1 MRDQQQT
8 RDLVEQAV
16 ELALRAGADAADAV
30 FSASRS
36 SAVQVRMGALEDVHR
51 SEAEAIGIRVFA
63 GQRSAAVSTSDFG
76 ADSLRELVGR
86 AIEMARQAP
95 EDPYAGLAPDELLA
109 KPPFADFDEWDPTE
123 PEPKA
128 LQQLV
133 LDAEGEALSVEGITN
148 SGGCGTSSGASI
160 RGVATSGGFS
170 GVSRSTSH
178 SLSASVVAG
187 EGAGMQRDYEWHSAR
202 HAADLDDPK
211 VIGRRAGERAVA
223 RLNPIKVK
231 PGAMAVLFEP
241 RVSTGLLGHFAQA
254 ITGSAI
260 ARKSSFLQ
268 DKLGTRIFASGVNI
282 IDDPF
287 RARGLRSRAFDAEGL
302 AVRRM
307 ALVEDG
313 VLTSWISEVAS
324 ARQLGIAPTGHAV
337 RGISGA
343 PGAGPSNLFLE
354 AGVRNVEEMIA
365 SLSRLLVVT
374 ELIGQGV
381 NPVTGD
387 YSRGAAGFLYENGE
401 KVGPVSEI
409 TVASNLTDM
418 FGSLVPASD
427 LEYRRGI
434 DAPSILV
441 PEMMVGSA

>member
-16 ELALRAGADAADAV
+16 ELAQRAGADSADAV
-30 FSASRS
+30 FAASRS
-36 SAVQVRMGALEDVHR
+36 SAVQVRMGSLEDVHR

-63 GQRSAAVSTSDFG
+63 GQRSATVSTSDF
-76 ADSLRELVGR
+76 DSESLSELVGR

-95 EDPYAGLAPDELLA
+95 EDPYAGLAPSELLA
-109 KPPFADFDEWDPTE
+109 KPPFAEFDDWDPVE

-133 LDAEGEALSVEGITN
+133 LEAEGAALGVKGVTN
-148 SGGCGTSSGASI
+148 SNGSGTSSGASI
-160 RGVATSGGFS
+160 RGIATSGGFS
-170 GVSRSTSH
+170 GISRSTTH

-187 EGAGMQRDYEWHSAR
+187 EGAGMQRDYDWHSAR
-202 HAADLDDPK
+202 HAADLEDAAT
-211 VIGRRAGERAVA
+211 IGTRAGERAVA
-223 RLNPIKVK
+223 RLNPIKLK
-231 PGAMAVLFEP
+231 PGPMAVLYEP

-254 ITGSAI
+254 IAGSAI

-268 DKLGTRIFASGVNI
+268 DKLGEQIFARGVNI
-282 IDDPF
+282 MDDPF
-287 RARGLRSRAFDAEGL
+287 RPRGLRSRAFDAEGVT
-302 AVRRM
+302 VRRL
-307 ALVEDG
+307 ALIKDG
-313 VLTSWISEVAS
+313 VLTSWVAEAAS
-324 ARQLGIAPTGHAV
+324 ARQLGILPTGHAV

-343 PGAGPSNLFLE
+343 PGSGPSNFYLE
-354 AGVRNVEEMIA
+354 AGERSAEAIIA
-365 SLSRLLVVT
+365 SYPRLLVLT

-387 YSRGAAGFLYENGE
+387 YSRGASGFLYENGE
-401 KVGPVSEI
+401 KVGAVSEI
-409 TVASNLTDM
+409 TVASNLVEM
-418 FGSLVPASD
+418 FTNLEPASD
-427 LEYRRGI
+427 LEFRQGI

>member
-16 ELALRAGADAADAV
+16 ELAMQAGANAADAV

-51 SEAEAIGIRVFA
+51 SEAEAVGVRVFA
-63 GQRSAAVSTSDFG
+63 GQRSATVSTSAFDP
-76 ADSLRELVGR
+76 DSLAELVTL

-95 EDPYAGLAPDELLA
+95 EDPFSGLAPSDLLA
-109 KPPFADFDEWDPTE
+109 KPPFAEFDDWDPIE
-123 PEPKA
+123 PEPKV
-128 LQQLV
+128 LQEMV
-133 LDAEGEALSVEGITN
+133 LEAEGAALAVAGVTN
-148 SGGCGTSSGASI
+148 SSGCGTSSGASI
-160 RGVATSGGFS
+160 RGIATSGGFS
-170 GVSRSTSH
+170 GVSRSTTH
-178 SLSASVVAG
+178 SLSASIVAG

-202 HAADLDDPK
+202 RAADLEYPHAL
-211 VIGRRAGERAVA
+211 GRKAGERAVA
-223 RLNPIKVK
+223 RLHPIKVK
-231 PGAMAVLFEP
+231 PGPMAVLFEP

-254 ITGSAI
+254 IAGSAI

-268 DKLGTRIFASGVNI
+268 ERMGQQIFGPAINI

-287 RARGLRSRAFDAEGL
+287 RLRGLRSRAFDAEGVT
-302 AVRRM
+302 VRRL
-307 ALVEDG
+307 ALVENG
-313 VLTSWISEVAS
+313 VLMSWIAETAS

-343 PGAGPSNLFLE
+343 PGSGPSNLFLE
-354 AGVRNVEEMIA
+354 AGERSVEQMIA
-365 SLSRLLVVT
+365 SEPRLLVLT

-387 YSRGAAGFLYENGE
+387 YSRGASGFLYENGE
-401 KVGPVSEI
+401 RVGAVSEI
-409 TVASNLTDM
+409 TVASNLIEM
-418 FGSLVPASD
+418 FATLEPASD
-427 LEYRRGI
+427 LEFRRGI